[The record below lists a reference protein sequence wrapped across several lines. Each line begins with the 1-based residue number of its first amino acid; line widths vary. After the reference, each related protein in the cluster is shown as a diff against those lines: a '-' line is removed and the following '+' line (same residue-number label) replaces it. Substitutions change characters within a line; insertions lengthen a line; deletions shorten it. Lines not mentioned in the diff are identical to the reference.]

1 MSIAPRIKSTYYSMS
16 PDLCLLEQE
25 QKGKLSSTPVGWA
38 MEGRELNLV
47 PKDQYIHL
55 IAISPPMQE
64 AFEDLNVLYIN
75 APTWQILFKPTS

>member
-1 MSIAPRIKSTYYSMS
+1 MSIAPHVKSIYYSMS

-47 PKDQYIHL
+47 PKDHYIHL

-64 AFEDLNVLYIN
+64 AFERFECVIHKR
-75 APTWQILFKPTS
+75 PTWQILFKPTS